1 MSNKSLKLLTLT
13 VLFPIISLGI
23 LTACIQSQRETT
35 TTSELSPSKP
45 NVMLEIKSQA
55 GTCPNTVGL
64 WIISLISE
72 GGGEYTVVA
81 DTRPITNPA
90 RLVASGE
97 RFVEYEAIL
106 RESYAS
112 CIGSASLQEFRFYN
126 FQFRNGK
133 LYFRVDLPAIVNE
146 SVNGTPY
153 IGITYKEV
161 VASRPYVRWKSTE

>member
-1 MSNKSLKLLTLT
+1 MSAKSIKSLTLFL
-13 VLFPIISLGI
+13 VFSIISLGI
-23 LTACIQSQRETT
+23 LTACIHNKSETT
-35 TTSELSPSKP
+35 TASESSLSKP
-45 NVMLEIKSQA
+45 NVILEIKSQT
-55 GTCPNTVGL
+55 GTCPKTVGL
-64 WIISLISE
+64 WAISLLSE

-81 DTRPITNPA
+81 DTRPIANPA

-112 CIGSASLQEFRFYN
+112 CIGSANSQEFRFYN

-133 LYFRVDLPAIVNE
+133 VYFRVDLPAIINE

-153 IGITYKEV
+153 IGIAYKEL
-161 VASRPYVRWKSTE
+161 VASRPYVRWKSWE